1 MDPQAGQPSERR
13 AVRERRAGKTQASPA
28 AAPDGGRIDFQAVL
42 DSWPRLLTA
51 AYRRD
56 PRAQALLN
64 SSKPMGVSAAGL
76 VLGFQ
81 SDLLREKM
89 EKGHNAELIMEALEE
104 VLGGPLELRCVLI
117 EEWEAKSTTAAPPVQ
132 EGGMVAMALRDL
144 GGQVVDFE
152 QLPPPTEEAGE
163 AS

>member
-1 MDPQAGQPSERR
+1 
-13 AVRERRAGKTQASPA
+13 
-28 AAPDGGRIDFQAVL
+28 VL

-89 EKGHNAELIMEALEE
+89 EKGHNAQLIMEALEE
-104 VLGGPLELRCVLI
+104 VLGGPLEVRFVLI
-117 EEWEAKSTTAAPPVQ
+117 EEWKADSSTPPPPVQ